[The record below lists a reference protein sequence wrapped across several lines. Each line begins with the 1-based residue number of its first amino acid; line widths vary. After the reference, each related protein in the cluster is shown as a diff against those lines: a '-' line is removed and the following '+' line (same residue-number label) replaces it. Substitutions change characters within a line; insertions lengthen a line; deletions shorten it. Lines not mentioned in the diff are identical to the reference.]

1 MRFVQPLSS
10 ETQSLLERIYRFSKK
25 HETRQKA
32 RCILLSNKGTTINQ
46 LVLIFDVH
54 LNTIYNWLNEWES
67 RKLLSLYTKKGQ
79 GRKSLL
85 GDDKIEEIKKIVED
99 SPKELK
105 TVVSKISEKYGIE
118 ISTSTLKRYLKKN

>member
-1 MRFVQPLSS
+1 
-10 ETQSLLERIYRFSKK
+10 
-25 HETRQKA
+25 
-32 RCILLSNKGTTINQ
+32 LLSNKGTTINQ